1 MSKKVARLGIFVA
14 LAMVF
19 SYIEVLIPFHFGIP
33 GVKLGIANV
42 VVVVGLYLLSVPEV
56 LMISVVRIVL
66 SGLLFGNGVSI
77 LYSLAGG
84 MLSFFAMWLLK
95 KVKGFS
101 LVGVSIAGGVMHNV
115 GQLMAAAWIL
125 GNLRIAVY
133 FPVLLVAGLLTGSMI
148 GLLAGAIVRA
158 LCRMNDE

>member
-42 VVVVGLYLLSVPEV
+42 VVVAGLYLLSVPEV

-148 GLLAGAIVRA
+148 GLLAEAIVRA